1 MSASDLPDRPGREAS
16 PLTRLIATGF
26 YVGYIPWGSG
36 TFGSL
41 LGLLLCLPP
50 GVLSSPFFPLAVVA
64 VFFIGV
70 YVSGRVAL
78 AEGHRLTRSAAAAK
92 EAFQPGVHAHPDP
105 SIVVIDE
112 IVGMWIS
119 LLWLPVS
126 LPSFV
131 IAFLAFRIFD
141 VTKPQ
146 PANLVE
152 HFPGGWGI
160 MLDDLV
166 AAVYANLGT
175 RIVLFLLTPSVV
187 SGLFL

>member
-1 MSASDLPDRPGREAS
+1 
-16 PLTRLIATGF
+16 
-26 YVGYIPWGSG
+26 
-36 TFGSL
+36 
-41 LGLLLCLPP
+41 
-50 GVLSSPFFPLAVVA
+50 VLSSPFFPLAVVA